1 MGKRTQI
8 IIKDLKGS
16 AEKLA
21 IDLILSINANLLATN
36 PVLTGFS
43 RSNWLLSVATP
54 IRSTAGTLLSI
65 DTSAQEAGIGQILRW
80 KFEQG
85 SAYLVNNVDYIGKL
99 NAGSSAKAPAMFVEM
114 AIAKGIT
121 EAINRVIG

>member
-1 MGKRTQI
+1 MGKISTKI
-8 IIKDLKGS
+8 ENELLN
-16 AEKLA
+16 AVEKLA

-80 KFEQG
+80 RFEQG

-121 EAINRVIG
+121 EAVNRVIG